1 MTINILL
8 YLILLIAGGLLSYKG
23 FIHKNLVKKAGSIQ
37 LFFLYILI
45 FIMGLRIGLDRK
57 IIEAIYS
64 IGFKAFI
71 YAISTVLFS
80 VGAVFLTSRYIIRSH
95 PKGEAKNDD

>member
-1 MTINILL
+1 MSTSILF
-8 YLILLIAGGLLSYKG
+8 YLILLIAGGFLSYKG

-64 IGFKAFI
+64 IGFKALV
-71 YAISTVLFS
+71 YALFTVLFS
-80 VGAVFLTSRYIIRSH
+80 GGAVLLTSKYIIKSH
-95 PKGEAKNDD
+95 PKGEIENDS